1 MGAEDGWSSL
11 SCCLTDVAGSWNSA
25 TPSVNRA
32 RLPIKTTRAMRSS
45 GHGSGGLLLQR
56 LEHLGWRHRQLGEAD
71 RLRGGGWPTLALPG
85 GGRPAGGRRPPDVI
99 CQTQTPLSPE
109 PPAHSGARA
118 GDQHDLLSI
127 RRRAEA
133 MSATITVLTDATTMR
148 AKATT

>member
-1 MGAEDGWSSL
+1 
-11 SCCLTDVAGSWNSA
+11 
-25 TPSVNRA
+25 
-32 RLPIKTTRAMRSS
+32 
-45 GHGSGGLLLQR
+45 
-56 LEHLGWRHRQLGEAD
+56 
-71 RLRGGGWPTLALPG
+71 GGGGGVLLGRLGPVGGRRRRRGEGVVLGGGGGPPLPPPG
-85 GGRPAGGRRPPDVI
+85 GGPPAGGRRPPDVI